1 MSNFDGFNQH
11 YQNELTEEIKSL
23 EMAILSGRVTDFP
36 EYRNLVGKRQGM
48 VQALERHKELISLM
62 DNGD

>member
-11 YQNELTEEIKSL
+11 YQNELAEEIRSL
-23 EMAILSGRVTDFP
+23 EMAILSGRANDFP

-48 VQALERHKELISLM
+48 LQALERHKELISLM

>member
-11 YQNELTEEIKSL
+11 YQEELIESIKSI
-23 EMAILSGRVTDFP
+23 ETAILSGRMVDFP
-36 EYRNLVGKRQGM
+36 EYRNLVGKRQGLL
-48 VQALERHKELISLM
+48 QALERHKELISHM